1 MVIFLILLKLCGQI
15 VFFSSIKLQCF
26 FCNAWALLCY
36 FILPNA
42 VVHLSPQEG
51 KSVECQV
58 MLSINENVFLKFLFE
73 ASSQPLYISLNK
85 FILK

>member
-15 VFFSSIKLQCF
+15 EFFSSIKLQCF

-36 FILPNA
+36 FTLPNA
-42 VVHLSPQEG
+42 VDHLSPQG

-58 MLSINENVFLKFLFE
+58 MLSINEKFFLKFLFE
-73 ASSQPLYISLNK
+73 ASSQPLYISLNR